1 MMRRRPTMR
10 RIRYLTEA
18 GLVYG
23 VMGLMRLVPLPVASA
38 VGGFA
43 GRTLGPLL
51 PANRRARQNIALAF
65 PDASPAEARR
75 MLRGMWDNLGRVVGE
90 SVHIRRLW
98 DPGLNEA
105 IHAIGTDRLF
115 DARAAGE
122 DITVKSGNIE
132 IRSVQNFL
140 NFQVAEGPLI
150 IFSAHMGNWE
160 LLPVGASR
168 FGVFTSVVFRT
179 PNNPYVARLVE
190 RLRQGMVALLP
201 KGFEGAA
208 AAGRVMREGG
218 RLGLLIDQ
226 KQNRGIAV
234 DFFGRP
240 AMTGT
245 TLAKLALRF
254 DCPVHGAW
262 VQRLGGRR
270 FAVTVMPALQ
280 VEKTGDEEEDIRR
293 ITAAVNETVE
303 GWIRERP
310 DQWLWLHRRWPEDRR
325 SKRRR

>member
-1 MMRRRPTMR
+1 MIRRQSAAIRF
-10 RIRYLTEA
+10 RYLLEA

-23 VMGLMRLVPLPVASA
+23 VMGLMRLIPLPVASA
-38 VGGFA
+38 VGGLA
-43 GRTLGPLL
+43 GRMLGPLL
-51 PANRRARQNIALAF
+51 PINKRARRNIALAL
-65 PDASPAEARR
+65 PDAGPAEQRR
-75 MLRGMWDNLGRVVGE
+75 ILRGMWDNLGRVVGE

-98 DPGLNEA
+98 DPALNAA
-105 IHAIGTDRLF
+105 IHEIGVDRLF
-115 DARAAGE
+115 AARAAGE
-122 DITVKSGNIE
+122 DITVKGRRIE
-132 IRSVQNFL
+132 IRGVQNFIDL
-140 NFQVAEGPLI
+140 VAAEGPLI
-150 IFSAHMGNWE
+150 IFTAHMGNWE

-179 PNNPYVARLVE
+179 PNNPHVARLVE

-226 KQNRGIAV
+226 KQNRGIPV

-262 VQRLGGRR
+262 IQRLGGRR
-270 FAVTVMPALQ
+270 FAVTVTAPLA
-280 VEKTGDEEEDIRR
+280 VEKTGDEEEDVHRMM
-293 ITAAVNETVE
+293 TAVNATVE
-303 GWIRERP
+303 GWVRERP
-310 DQWLWLHRRWPEDRR
+310 DQWLWLHRRWPD
-325 SKRRR
+325 KAA

>member
-1 MMRRRPTMR
+1 MIRRRSAI
-10 RIRYLTEA
+10 IRVRHVLEA

-38 VGGFA
+38 VGGFV

-51 PANRRARQNIALAF
+51 PVNKRARRNIARAL
-65 PDASPAEARR
+65 PDASGAEQRR
-75 MLRGMWDNLGRVVGE
+75 ILRGMWDNLGRVVGE
-90 SVHIRRLW
+90 SVHIRHLW
-98 DPGLNEA
+98 DANLNEA
-105 IHAIGTDRLF
+105 VHKIGLDRLF
-115 DARAAGE
+115 AARERGE
-122 DITVKSGNIE
+122 DMTVKSGNIE
-132 IRSVQNFL
+132 IRGVQNFL
-140 NFQVAEGPLI
+140 DFQVTEGPLI
-150 IFSAHMGNWE
+150 IFTAHMGNWE

-226 KQNRGIAV
+226 KQNRGIPV

-254 DCPVHGAW
+254 DCPVQGAW

-270 FAVTVMPALQ
+270 FAITVTPPLKI
-280 VEKTGDEEEDIRR
+280 EKTGNEEEDVRR
-293 ITAAVNETVE
+293 IMATVNQTVE
-303 GWIRERP
+303 GWVRERP
-310 DQWLWLHRRWPEDRR
+310 DQWLWLHRRWPD
-325 SKRRR
+325 

>member
-1 MMRRRPTMR
+1 MPRRSAVR
-10 RIRYLTEA
+10 RFRYLLEA

-23 VMGLMRLVPLPVASA
+23 VMGLMRLIPLTVASG
-38 VGGFA
+38 VGGFV

-51 PANRRARQNIALAF
+51 PVNRRARDNIRLAF
-65 PDASPAEARR
+65 PDASEAEKRR
-75 MLRGMWDNLGRVVGE
+75 ILRGMWDNLGRVVGE
-90 SVHIRRLW
+90 SVHIRKLW
-98 DPGLNEA
+98 DPGLNAAVHE
-105 IHAIGTDRLF
+105 IGTDRLF
-115 DARAAGE
+115 EARAAGE
-122 DITVKSGNIE
+122 NITVKSDRIE
-132 IRSVQNFL
+132 IRGVQNFL
-140 NFQVAEGPLI
+140 DFLVAEGPMI
-150 IFSAHMGNWE
+150 IFTAHMGNWE

-226 KQNRGIAV
+226 KQNRGIPV

-262 VQRLGGRR
+262 IQRLSGRR
-270 FAVTVMPALQ
+270 FAVTVTPPLSI
-280 VEKTGDEEEDIRR
+280 EKTGDEAEDIRR
-293 ITAAVNETVE
+293 TMAAVNETVE
-303 GWIRERP
+303 SWIRERP
-310 DQWLWLHRRWPEDRR
+310 DQWLWLHRRWPESR
-325 SKRRR
+325 SPKTAA

>member
-1 MMRRRPTMR
+1 MMRPRSAAVRF
-10 RIRYLTEA
+10 RYLLEA
-18 GLVYG
+18 ALVYG
-23 VMGLMRLVPLPVASA
+23 VMGLMRLIPLPVASA

-51 PANRRARQNIALAF
+51 PVNKRARRNIALAL
-65 PDASPAEARR
+65 PDASPEEQRR
-75 MLRGMWDNLGRVVGE
+75 ILRGMWDNLGRVVGE

-98 DPGLNEA
+98 DPTLNEA
-105 IHAIGTDRLF
+105 IHEVGLERLF
-115 DARAAGE
+115 AARATGE
-122 DITVKSGNIE
+122 DITVKGKRIE
-132 IRSVQNFL
+132 IRGVQNFID
-140 NFQVAEGPLI
+140 FVAAEGPLI
-150 IFSAHMGNWE
+150 IFTAHMGNWE

-226 KQNRGIAV
+226 KQNRGIPI

-262 VQRLGGRR
+262 IQRLGGRR
-270 FAVTVMPALQ
+270 FAVTVTAPLA

-293 ITAAVNETVE
+293 LMTAVNATVE
-303 GWIRERP
+303 GWVRDRP
-310 DQWLWLHRRWPEDRR
+310 DQWLWLHRRWPD
-325 SKRRR
+325 

>member
-1 MMRRRPTMR
+1 MIRRPSAVR
-10 RIRYLTEA
+10 RVRHLLEA
-18 GLVYG
+18 GLVHG
-23 VMGLMRLVPLPVASA
+23 VMGLMRLIPLPVASA

-51 PANRRARQNIALAF
+51 PVNKRARRNITLAF
-65 PDASPAEARR
+65 PEASRADQRR
-75 MLRGMWDNLGRVVGE
+75 ILRGMWDNLGRVVGE

-98 DPGLNEA
+98 DPDLNRA
-105 IHAIGTDRLF
+105 IHEIGMERLF
-115 DARAAGE
+115 SAREAGE
-122 DITVKSGNIE
+122 DVTVKSGNIE
-132 IRSVQNFL
+132 IRGVQNFL

-150 IFSAHMGNWE
+150 IFTAHMGNWE
-160 LLPVGASR
+160 LMPVGAAR
-168 FGVFTSVVFRT
+168 FGVFSSVVFRT

-190 RLRQGMVALLP
+190 RLRKGMIALLP

-226 KQNRGIAV
+226 KQNRGIPV

-254 DCPVHGAW
+254 DCPVQGAW
-262 VQRLGGRR
+262 VQRLGGRK
-270 FAVTVMPALQ
+270 FAVTVMPPLQ
-280 VEKTGDEEEDIRR
+280 VEKTGNEEEDIHRLM
-293 ITAAVNETVE
+293 TSVNKTVE

-310 DQWLWLHRRWPEDRR
+310 DQWLWLHRRWPD
-325 SKRRR
+325 